1 MPAGRKNAMGKVG
14 RLSAAVV
21 VLCGLAGCGAS
32 DETAPQAGPPPSTSS
47 TPVPPPTSRQVEWLN
62 QFCRAT
68 AVFVTAPEPPP
79 DLHDEFMA
87 MDFESYLRSVGNALT
102 VVEHQVGGLDP
113 EAFPNG
119 PELIESYTAA
129 AERLST
135 DVEAYTSQASV
146 AEETLRGAAADIS
159 AALDTLTPDGL
170 DVAELM
176 ADNDTVA
183 QAHEL
188 AERCRPAAAPATPP
202 AAPVALPA
210 ARNGAN
216 LDSCGDGSCEVLVSP
231 AAVVP
236 VPQRYGFTLM
246 RVRSI
251 ADGVMLIGAKLEGG
265 AIVSP
270 LDTGRSTIM
279 NGLEVKAVAVGD
291 GQAVLSLSPL

>member
-1 MPAGRKNAMGKVG
+1 
-14 RLSAAVV
+14 
-21 VLCGLAGCGAS
+21 
-32 DETAPQAGPPPSTSS
+32 
-47 TPVPPPTSRQVEWLN
+47 
-62 QFCRAT
+62 
-68 AVFVTAPEPPP
+68 
-79 DLHDEFMA
+79 
-87 MDFESYLRSVGNALT
+87 
-102 VVEHQVGGLDP
+102 
-113 EAFPNG
+113 
-119 PELIESYTAA
+119 
-129 AERLST
+129 LST
-135 DVEAYTSQASV
+135 DVEAHTSPASV
-146 AEETLRGAAADIS
+146 PEETLRGAAADIS

-170 DVAELM
+170 DLTELM

-188 AERCRPAAAPATPP
+188 AEHCRPAAAPATPS

-231 AAVVP
+231 TTVVP

-251 ADGVMLIGAKLEGG
+251 ADGVMLIGAKLEFG

-291 GQAVLSLSPL
+291 GQAVLSLSPM